1 MITGITVLVIAV
13 WVACIAWVTLDAQ
26 RRVIRPVF
34 WPLVTLL
41 SGPLGLVSYGVVRE
55 LVEKRR

>member
-1 MITGITVLVIAV
+1 MTGIAILTVAI
-13 WVACIAWVTLDAQ
+13 WVACIGWVTLDAQ
-26 RRVIRPVF
+26 RRAISPIF

-41 SGPLGLVSYGVVRE
+41 SGPFGLVAYGVVRE